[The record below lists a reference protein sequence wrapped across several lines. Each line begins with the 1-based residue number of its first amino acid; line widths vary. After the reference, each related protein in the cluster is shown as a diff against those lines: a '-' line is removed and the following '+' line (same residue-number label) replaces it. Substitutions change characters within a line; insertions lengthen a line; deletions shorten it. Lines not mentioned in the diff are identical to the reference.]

1 MARFF
6 VMRKEKQILS
16 SAQDDSHSERSEES
30 ASGCGLGPRCEK
42 VTTEAQRPVLYSTGQ
57 RHRASDFLSDSVPCL
72 RQGFGR
78 RALCLCGLTGVR
90 ILRKASESG
99 FVLSDFGTPPCVFNN
114 LLALFFD
121 KNVYRMARPRISYL
135 AFSFRRRLIN

>member
-42 VTTEAQRPVLYSTGQ
+42 ITTGAQSPVLYSTGQ
-57 RHRASDFLSDSVPCL
+57 RHTQVISFQTRYPAC
-72 RQGFGR
+72 
-78 RALCLCGLTGVR
+78 A
-90 ILRKASESG
+90 KASAGGLGAS
-99 FVLSDFGTPPCVFNN
+99 VV
-114 LLALFFD
+114 
-121 KNVYRMARPRISYL
+121 
-135 AFSFRRRLIN
+135 